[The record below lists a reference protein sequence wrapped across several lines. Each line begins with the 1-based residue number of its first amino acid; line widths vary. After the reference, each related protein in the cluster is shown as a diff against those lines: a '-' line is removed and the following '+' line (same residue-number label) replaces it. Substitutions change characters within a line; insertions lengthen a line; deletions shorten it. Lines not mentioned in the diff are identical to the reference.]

1 MAFSLLS
8 GNFPRIARGGSRL
21 RAASTRFES
30 ATGPVLRGATHIPG
44 RRYPSAEPEAP
55 GQSSR
60 SSTLSRHAP
69 GGETYSQWKRRTR
82 KKKEHPDEET
92 LAMEIPGRAPR
103 YSRSLA
109 KQAIR
114 DKKRRGA
121 HMGAR
126 NATEIPILIK
136 NGRFL

>member
-1 MAFSLLS
+1 M
-8 GNFPRIARGGSRL
+8 P
-21 RAASTRFES
+21 
-30 ATGPVLRGATHIPG
+30 H
-44 RRYPSAEPEAP
+44 AE
-55 GQSSR
+55 
-60 SSTLSRHAP
+60 
-69 GGETYSQWKRRTR
+69 RRTR
-82 KKKEHPDEET
+82 NGKDVLAKKKEHPDEET
-92 LAMEIPGRAPR
+92 LAMEISGRAPR

-126 NATEIPILIK
+126 NATEFPILIK